1 MALRDEKIS
10 FFIWE
15 QILTG
20 RSTFVSIATLKGI
33 KFEIRPKEKGHNE
46 PHCHVSYQG
55 KNVSVS
61 LISFQ
66 ILKGNIPPMQQKQA
80 IEWVRENIEVLKK
93 YWNNYHEEIVA

>member
-10 FFIWE
+10 FFMWE

-20 RSTFVSIATLKGI
+20 RSTFVSVATLKGI

-55 KNVSVS
+55 KNISVS
-61 LISFQ
+61 LMSFQ
-66 ILKGNIPPMQQKQA
+66 VLEGNIPSKQQKQA
-80 IEWVRENIEVLKK
+80 IE
-93 YWNNYHEEIVA
+93 